1 MTTIAN
7 IVAGVMLASII
18 TTGAVIVAV
27 MIYTAAKIFKSPR
40 R

>member
-18 TTGAVIVAV
+18 TTGAAIVAV
-27 MIYTAAKIFKSPR
+27 MIYTTIRKWR
-40 R
+40 